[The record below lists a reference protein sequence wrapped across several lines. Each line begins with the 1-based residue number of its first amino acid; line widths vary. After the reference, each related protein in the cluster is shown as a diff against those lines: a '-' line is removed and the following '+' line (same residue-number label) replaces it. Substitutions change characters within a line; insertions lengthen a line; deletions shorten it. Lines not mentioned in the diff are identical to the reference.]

1 MRMYVSPSS
10 IDISV
15 PQGNFNVGGG
25 GGVGDGGGGVGDGG
39 GGVGDG
45 GGASASQYS
54 QRLDKSVV

>member
-1 MRMYVSPSS
+1 M
-10 IDISV
+10 